1 MNSHKVIGDS
11 DQHLGGGEGDGQVR
25 AVDLS
30 LLSFYGRVH
39 IPALLFL
46 APNRG
51 GGQKRGGGGGGGGGG
66 FLPEKVERCWM

>member
-30 LLSFYGRVH
+30 LLSFNSDVN

-46 APNRG
+46 SPKPVG
-51 GGQKRGGGGGGGGGG
+51 GK
-66 FLPEKVERCWM
+66 

>member
-30 LLSFYGRVH
+30 LLSFNSDVN

-46 APNRG
+46 SPKPV
-51 GGQKRGGGGGGGGGG
+51 GGQESALSLGGGGGG